1 MSLQYSYECY
11 EKSKRYNLKT
21 FIVNSIIE
29 NSKVCNIGVV
39 NEQYDELFRFVS
51 SLDFKLLKY
60 INKEIDKNCWKLNQK
75 RKYDISV
82 IVPLYNRE
90 KTIVACIQS
99 ILVQK
104 ISNLEII
111 VVDDGSNDNS
121 YSLVK
126 EMKDDRI
133 KLISLK
139 KASGNSGTPR
149 NIALELAS
157 GEYITFVDS
166 DDCIEKGYLKELYDS
181 IHSKKLDLVIASKFS
196 KIQYVKGKRR
206 ESIVNYKFIPNIEVG
221 NTSTFFTN
229 SFVIWDKIYRREYI
243 QENNIFFSE
252 SKIGAD
258 SLFLAKAYYFSQESV
273 LFYNNKFKYKYFA
286 FAEGS
291 VTKKYRSESDI
302 KEEDK
307 PYRLIFEWLEKDDI
321 SESYKFVQWVRRV
334 LSAAYC

>member
-1 MSLQYSYECY
+1 M
-11 EKSKRYNLKT
+11 
-21 FIVNSIIE
+21 
-29 NSKVCNIGVV
+29 
-39 NEQYDELFRFVS
+39 
-51 SLDFKLLKY
+51 
-60 INKEIDKNCWKLNQK
+60 
-75 RKYDISV
+75 